1 MPFVNREAFYERG
14 DNMDELK
21 VVLNVAVILMDLAV
35 IVTILR
41 RWKK

>member
-1 MPFVNREAFYERG
+1 
-14 DNMDELK
+14 MDELK
-21 VVLNVAVILMDLAV
+21 VVLNIAVILMDLAV

>member
-1 MPFVNREAFYERG
+1 
-14 DNMDELK
+14 MDELK
-21 VVLNVAVILMDLAV
+21 VVLNVTVILMDLAV

>member
-1 MPFVNREAFYERG
+1 
-14 DNMDELK
+14 MDKLK

>member
-1 MPFVNREAFYERG
+1 
-14 DNMDELK
+14 MDELK